1 MTALQPDSPCAL
13 DVRDVVA
20 GYGGGDVLRGVSLQV
35 MRGGI
40 TCVVGPNGAGKST
53 LLAAISGLL
62 RPRRGEITLHGER
75 LTGKT
80 PRQILMTG
88 VVQVPQNHS
97 LFRNMTVREN
107 ITLGGYILRER
118 SLASQRFA
126 GVLELFP
133 QVSAWLDQKAGSLSG
148 GQQRQVEFARCLML
162 DPELVILDEPS
173 MGLAPKVLK
182 SVFDA
187 VRLMHSR
194 GKTILLVE
202 QNARAGLRLS
212 THGVV
217 LENGLVRL
225 SGTGQEVLEH
235 PEIGALYL
243 GGAVAP
249 VEGDTVRADPASRD
263 PAGRDP
269 AGGAGTGATNDL
281 DR

>member
-1 MTALQPDSPCAL
+1 MTAPRPDSACAL

-62 RPRRGEITLHGER
+62 RPRLGEITLHGER

-118 SLASQRFA
+118 SLASRRFA
-126 GVLELFP
+126 GVLEIFP
-133 QVSAWLDQKAGSLSG
+133 QVTAWLDRKAGSLSG
-148 GQQRQVEFARCLML
+148 GQQRLVEFARCLML

-249 VEGDTVRADPASRD
+249 LEGDTVRADPAGRD

-269 AGGAGTGATNDL
+269 AGGAGTGAANDI